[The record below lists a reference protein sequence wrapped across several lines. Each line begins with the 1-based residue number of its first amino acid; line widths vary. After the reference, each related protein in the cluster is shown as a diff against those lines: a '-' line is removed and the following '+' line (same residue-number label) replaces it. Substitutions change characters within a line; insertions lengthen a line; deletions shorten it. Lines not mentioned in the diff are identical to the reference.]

1 MRLVRSVRVM
11 SELGGGWRRLGRRVS
26 LVPTMGYLH
35 EGHVELMRRGR
46 REVGGGGMVVVSI
59 YVNPVQFGPEEDLG
73 RYPRDLRRDKGL
85 CVEEGVD
92 VVFAPSDEEMYVGEK
107 GAEHSTFVTEE
118 VLARGLEGASRP
130 GHFRGVTTVV
140 LKLMNLV
147 QPEVAVFGAKDWQQA
162 AVVKRMVR
170 DLNVAARVVVVPT
183 RRERDGLAMSSRN
196 VYLSEAERSQAVVLW
211 ESIRAARR
219 AVRLSGGGV
228 RASWLRRELVGMIE
242 ARPAARVDYVEF
254 FDGETMR
261 PLEVVRR
268 GAHLAMAVYVGK
280 TRLIDNGRM

>member
-1 MRLVRSVRVM
+1 MYV
-11 SELGGGWRRLGRRVS
+11 
-26 LVPTMGYLH
+26 
-35 EGHVELMRRGR
+35 RGR
-46 REVGGGGMVVVSI
+46 
-59 YVNPVQFGPEEDLG
+59 
-73 RYPRDLRRDKGL
+73 
-85 CVEEGVD
+85 
-92 VVFAPSDEEMYVGEK
+92 GE
-107 GAEHSTFVTEE
+107 EHSTYVTEE

-162 AVVKRMVR
+162 AVIKRMVR
-170 DLNVAARVVVVPT
+170 DLNVPVRVVVVPT
-183 RRERDGLAMSSRN
+183 HRERDGLALSSRN
-196 VYLSEAERSQAVVLW
+196 VYLNEVERSESVVLW
-211 ESIRAARR
+211 EAIRAARR
-219 AVRLSGGGV
+219 SVRLSGGGV
-228 RASWLRRELVGMIE
+228 RASRLRRELVGMIE

-268 GAHLAMAVYVGK
+268 GAHLAVAVHVGK